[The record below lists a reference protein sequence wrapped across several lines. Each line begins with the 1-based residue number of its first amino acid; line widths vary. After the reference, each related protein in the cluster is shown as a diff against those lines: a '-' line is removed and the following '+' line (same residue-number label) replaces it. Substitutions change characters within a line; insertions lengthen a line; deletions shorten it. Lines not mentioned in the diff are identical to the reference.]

1 MKKELN
7 KKEVKKNLS
16 CDLLFIEFVF
26 YEKRFIKNYE
36 AFESKVF
43 IAYVYALTE
52 KVIWVAK

>member
-1 MKKELN
+1 MKKERN

-16 CDLLFIEFVF
+16 CDLLF
-26 YEKRFIKNYE
+26 E
-36 AFESKVF
+36 AFESKVC